1 MGKAHGQVGPADLLR
16 PDKRRALHC
25 FGKAVALLC
34 IGCGTYVLRAGFA
47 KVFAADGL
55 IAPLPVFAAGPAAL
69 IAEKFHLIL
78 LGLRQSFELV
88 KRFVQTEIRHHKAEL
103 LPFQLPAQLGKLRQD
118 LGGGGHKVKARVPRF
133 QVLQQQLRVD
143 DDPILHAAARFK
155 QRTQGI
161 AFRVAQV
168 LLLQQ

>member
-1 MGKAHGQVGPADLLR
+1 M
-16 PDKRRALHC
+16 
-25 FGKAVALLC
+25 
-34 IGCGTYVLRAGFA
+34 LRAGFA

-88 KRFVQTEIRHHKAEL
+88 KRFV
-103 LPFQLPAQLGKLRQD
+103 GKLRQD
-118 LGGGGHKVKARVPRF
+118 LGGEGHKVKARVPRF
-133 QVLQQQLRVD
+133 QVFQQQLRVD

-161 AFRVAQV
+161 AFRVAQMF
-168 LLLQQ
+168 LLQQ